1 MRTELQLVSY
11 PVNNEDFTD
20 TKLLL
25 ELLGSYCY
33 RIEVT
38 EPPEIQKADRQ
49 ELNNHSTNILHKKRF
64 LYFFLESSLLFLACA
79 KFQSCMLLISKKKD
93 IKSVLIFLNI
103 QLSSFYCKHLHWI

>member
-11 PVNNEDFTD
+11 PVNNEDLTD

-49 ELNNHSTNILHKKRF
+49 ELNNRSTNILHKKGF
-64 LYFFLESSLLFLACA
+64 YIFFWNRLFCFCHVPSFKVACSS
-79 KFQSCMLLISKKKD
+79 
-93 IKSVLIFLNI
+93 SVKRKILN
-103 QLSSFYCKHLHWI
+103 QC